1 MTIRLT
7 RIVAP
12 NQTQLSE
19 LYQVCSQAPGYWRLT
34 EGKSLPSR
42 DAIAA
47 WFTGSELPAGR
58 NVADQQIYG
67 VFHGEELVGVT
78 MLLKGWRYPGQS
90 MIGLLLL
97 SERWQGQGLGR
108 QAYERIEQLIRG
120 WPGMRTVRIG
130 IIASNEPA
138 FPFWRKLGF
147 VETGERKR
155 DLSFLADTIL
165 LEKSLVVSGSLAN
178 PVLV

>member
-1 MTIRLT
+1 VTIQLT

-12 NQTQLSE
+12 SAAQLSE
-19 LYQVCSQAPGYWRLT
+19 LYQVCSEAPRYWRLT
-34 EGKSLPSR
+34 EGKALPAR
-42 DAIAA
+42 DAIAG
-47 WFTGSELPAGR
+47 WFDGNELPPGR
-58 NVADQQIYG
+58 NIADQQIYG
-67 VFHGEELVGVT
+67 IHYAGQLVGVT

-90 MIGLLLL
+90 MISLLLL
-97 SERWQGQGLGR
+97 AERWQGQGLGR
-108 QAYERIEQLIRG
+108 LAYERVEQLIRS

-147 VETGERKR
+147 SETGERKR

-165 LEKSLVVSGSLAN
+165 LEKNLAAL
-178 PVLV
+178 PQTAELAG